1 MIKVLVSFLLSL
13 VVSAGLFI
21 AMPLM
26 QFLEQGPMKKS
37 EKKRVEIDLSQTQMQ
52 QKKKPPPPKKKKLK
66 PKPKKSSTNKKLSR
80 SPLKMDL
87 GLGGSGGAALGGSSL
102 AGGSDVYEE
111 GDIDD
116 PATIQGPGPRVKY
129 PEAAA
134 KNDIHGVVM
143 VLVTVGTEGQVTSI
157 EVTDSPGPYGFEAAI
172 RDAYKKVKFQ
182 PAMKDGIP
190 VQYRF
195 KQPFKF

>member
-1 MIKVLVSFLLSL
+1 MVKSIVSFVLA
-13 VVSAGLFI
+13 VAVSGALFI
-21 AMPLM
+21 AMPMM
-26 QFLEQGPMKKS
+26 QFLKNGPMKKP
-37 EKKRVEIDLSQTQMQ
+37 EKERVQIDLSTTQMK

-66 PKPKKSSTNKKLSR
+66 PKPKKSSTSKKLSR

-87 GLGGSGGAALGGSSL
+87 GLEGSGGAALGGSSL
-102 AGGSDVYEE
+102 SGGSDVYEE

-116 PATIQGPGPRVKY
+116 PATIQGPGPRIKY

-143 VLVTVGTEGQVTSI
+143 VLVTVGTDGKVSGI

-172 RDAYKKVKFQ
+172 RQAYQKVKFK

>member
-1 MIKVLVSFLLSL
+1 MKTLFSLLMAL
-13 VVSAGLFI
+13 LISAGLFI
-21 AMPLM
+21 SMPMM
-26 QFLEQGPMKKS
+26 QFIKNGPMKKS
-37 EKKRVEIDLSQTQMQ
+37 EKKRVEIDLSQTMM
-52 QKKKPPPPKKKKLK
+52 QKKKQPPPPKKKKIQQ
-66 PKPKKSSTNKKLSR
+66 KPKKSSTAKKLSR

-102 AGGSDVYEE
+102 GGGADVYEE

-116 PATIQGPGPRVKY
+116 PAQIQGPGPRVKY
-129 PEAAA
+129 PDAAA

-143 VLVTVGTEGQVTSI
+143 ALVTVGVDGTVQSI
-157 EVTDSPGPYGFEAAI
+157 EIKDSPGPYGFEQAI
-172 RDAYKKVKFQ
+172 REAYQKVKFK

-195 KQPFKF
+195 QQPFKF